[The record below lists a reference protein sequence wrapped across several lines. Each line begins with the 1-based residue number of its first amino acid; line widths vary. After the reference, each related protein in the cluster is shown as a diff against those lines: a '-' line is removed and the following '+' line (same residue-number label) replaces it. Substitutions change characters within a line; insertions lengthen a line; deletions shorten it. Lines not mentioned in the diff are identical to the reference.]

1 MSTSA
6 RELQAMLHVCQQ
18 WSVRIRMQ
26 INTHNTKVMAF
37 FETLS
42 LQKARGGQQQSSPTH
57 YPFQIHAPFPTS
69 DPRSY
74 LKIEVL
80 HFEYLG
86 LILDPKLTMHLAT
99 PKAIR
104 RATHGQSVTK
114 AFSFSFHYEKKIP
127 PNAKPGTLE
136 I

>member
-1 MSTSA
+1 MYTCP

-26 INTHNTKVMAF
+26 IKTHTTRVMAF

-42 LQKARGGQQQSSPTH
+42 LQKARGGKQQPSPTLYLFH
-57 YPFQIHAPFPTS
+57 IHAPFPTS
-69 DPRSY
+69 DPRSH
-74 LKIEVL
+74 LKIKVL

-99 PKAIR
+99 SIAIR

-114 AFSFSFHYEKKIP
+114 AFSFSFHYENKSPQRK
-127 PNAKPGTLE
+127 A
-136 I
+136 